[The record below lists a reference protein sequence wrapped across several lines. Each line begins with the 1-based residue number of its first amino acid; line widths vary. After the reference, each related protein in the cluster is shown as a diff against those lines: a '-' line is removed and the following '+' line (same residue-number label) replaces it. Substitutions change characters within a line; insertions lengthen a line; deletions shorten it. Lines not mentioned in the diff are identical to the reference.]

1 MSARRRSCATPRIAG
16 PGPNPTVTRIRPT
29 STSTCSRRRRGRWG
43 RRLVDTLIGALRERG
58 VTGVHLVASAENAG
72 ALAFYRRL
80 GFTPLP
86 SHDGVQ
92 AFAIDLADR

>member
-1 MSARRRSCATPRIAG
+1 
-16 PGPNPTVTRIRPT
+16 
-29 STSTCSRRRRGRWG
+29 
-43 RRLVDTLIGALRERG
+43 